1 MKIKSAHRPNLLWGH
16 HRILKENDRENLD
29 LLEERRAEAHLKTLH
44 YQRAVARLYNQK
56 VRPRPIGMGDLVL
69 RKVDVSNPRR
79 SRRKLA
85 PEMGGRLSVPSI
97 SKRALSFA
105 QGFLVTS
112 ISKQV
117 LSLARGLSVSITSKR
132 ALSLV
137 RGLSFLTIPSSELFA
152 SIESFPVKLDDCM
165 TIMRTSD

>member
-1 MKIKSAHRPNLLWGH
+1 MKIKSAHRSNLPWGH
-16 HRILKENDRENLD
+16 HRTLKENDRENLD

-85 PEMGGRLSVPSI
+85 PEMGGRI
-97 SKRALSFA
+97 A
-105 QGFLVTS
+105 
-112 ISKQV
+112 
-117 LSLARGLSVSITSKR
+117 
-132 ALSLV
+132 
-137 RGLSFLTIPSSELFA
+137 SSESSETGLT
-152 SIESFPVKLDDCM
+152 L
-165 TIMRTSD
+165 